1 MTAIRANMQYD
12 VAVIGGGVAG
22 CAAALQAARIG
33 ARTILIEKT
42 IFPGGLATSGLV
54 YIFLPICD
62 GYGRKIICGIAE
74 EFLNDAMCYGPGS
87 VPDSWDSTEPKGYR
101 QRCCSKFSPAS
112 FILRLDEKLQAAGV
126 DIWLDTLFCA
136 AEADSQNRVCAVE
149 VENKSGR
156 IRIAAKCFVDA
167 SGDADVVRSAGGAC
181 MDCPNMLSTWAV
193 EYDPA
198 AKANFHNLA
207 DGLSRVVI
215 NIPVQPENPGRF
227 CGISGRQVSEFVLQS
242 RELLRKRYQGTDCTS
257 IFPLLLPSQADL
269 RTTFFIR
276 GKTILNGD
284 SDSESCHDSVGVIGD
299 WREPAPLMELPYS
312 ILLPEKLRGILAAGR
327 CISVRGEAVEK
338 VRVIPVAALTGQ
350 AAGAA
355 GAIAAQRNIMPDQV
369 PAEELQ
375 KTLRECGVI
384 IHRNDCYNMK

>member
-1 MTAIRANMQYD
+1 MVSIRANMQYD

-22 CAAALQAARIG
+22 CAAALQAARSG
-33 ARTILIEKT
+33 AKTILIEKT

-62 GYGRKIICGIAE
+62 GYGHKIIGGIAE
-74 EFLNDAMCYGPGS
+74 EFLEDAMHYGPGAI
-87 VPDSWDSTEPKGYR
+87 PDGWDSPEPKGFRERYA
-101 QRCCSKFSPAS
+101 SKFSPAS
-112 FILRLDEKLQAAGV
+112 FVLRLDEKLQASGV
-126 DIWLDTLFCA
+126 DIWLDTLFCMP
-136 AEADSQNRVCAVE
+136 ETDSQNRVCAIE

-167 SGDADVVRSAGGAC
+167 SGDADVIRRAGGAC
-181 MDCPNMLSTWAV
+181 MDCPNMLSIWAI
-193 EYDPA
+193 EHDPA

-215 NIPVQPENPGRF
+215 NMPIQAENPERF
-227 CGISGRQVSEFVLQS
+227 RGISGRQVSEFVLQS

-257 IFPLLLPSQADL
+257 IFPLLLPSQADF

-284 SDSESCHDSVGVIGD
+284 AVPESCHDSIGVIGD

-355 GAIAAQRNIMPDQV
+355 AAIAAHRNITPDQV
-369 PAEELQ
+369 PVEDLQ
-375 KTLRECGVI
+375 KTLRKCGVI
-384 IHRNDCYNMK
+384 IHRNEA